1 MKKIA
6 LAAIAVLLPFN
17 AHAASAA
24 DPAQRIID
32 LAKAHWA
39 TTENNNTPDYFDKL
53 DRDFSK
59 SFAKVYRE
67 ATKYPALDGSDSPF
81 DYDVI
86 TSSQDGCPLKD
97 IGVKSEDEKDG
108 TTVVDAR
115 FRLMTC
121 FDDAAEKAKFNE
133 LKFDVVTEDGKP
145 VINDIHRKT
154 EDGKWDSLVAEMK
167 EDIKAGQT
175 PQKDSQTQ
183 Q

>member
-1 MKKIA
+1 MMKIA
-6 LAAIAVLLPFN
+6 LTAIAVLMPLS
-17 AHAASAA
+17 AHAASAS
-24 DPAQRIID
+24 DPVQRIID
-32 LAKAHWA
+32 LAKGRWE

-67 ATKYPALDGSDSPF
+67 ATKYPAYDGGNSPF

-97 IGVKSEDEKDG
+97 IKVKSESAKG
-108 TTVVDAR
+108 GVTVVDAS
-115 FRLMTC
+115 FRLWDC
-121 FDDAAEKAKFNE
+121 NQDAASKAKVSE
-133 LKFDVVTEDGKP
+133 LKFDVVTEGGKP

-154 EDGKWDSLVAEMK
+154 DGGKWDSLVSEMQ
-167 EDIKAGQT
+167 EDIKIGQ
-175 PQKDSQTQ
+175 Q

>member
-6 LAAIAVLLPFN
+6 LTVIAALLPLS
-17 AHAASAA
+17 AYAASAA
-24 DPAQRIID
+24 DPVQRIID
-32 LAKAHWA
+32 LAKATWA
-39 TTENNNTPDYFDKL
+39 TTENNNTPGYFDQL

-86 TSSQDGCPLKD
+86 TSSQDGCPLQD

-108 TTVVDAR
+108 MTVVDAR
-115 FRLMTC
+115 FRLMAC
-121 FDDAAEKAKFNE
+121 FDEAAQKAKFNE
-133 LKFDVVTEDGKP
+133 LKFDVITEDGKP

-154 EDGKWDSLVAEMK
+154 DDGKWDSLVAEMK
-167 EDIKAGQT
+167 EDIKVGQA
-175 PQKDSQTQ
+175 PQ
-183 Q
+183 